1 MFMEIFEFELGPFE
15 MALRGSIIYWFL
27 FFIAR
32 VIGRRELSSVSVA
45 DLLIVVLVADAAGDA
60 MSGGSESLSDGL
72 VVVSTILFWGAAIDR
87 LSYFFPRMERVLSP
101 PKRCI
106 IKNGKLQ
113 RRIMREQFITLDE
126 LRSEMRLKDIEHLSE
141 VENAYVEPSGELSFF
156 RKEKQD

>member
-72 VVVSTILFWGAAIDR
+72 VVVSTILFGGPPLIVSAI
-87 LSYFFPRMERVLSP
+87 SSH
-101 PKRCI
+101 
-106 IKNGKLQ
+106 GW
-113 RRIMREQFITLDE
+113 RESCPL
-126 LRSEMRLKDIEHLSE
+126 
-141 VENAYVEPSGELSFF
+141 PSDAL
-156 RKEKQD
+156 